1 MAYVYML
8 LCEGNT
14 LYTGIA
20 ADVKKRI
27 SEHINKSGAK
37 YTKSH
42 VALRLEALWEMQN
55 LGGAAKLEYR
65 IKRLDKQKKLELVK
79 SPQSVSRFFPELIEI
94 GFEAK
99 EPHEIT
105 EINRVLFCGE
115 SERHHGKA

>member
-27 SEHINKSGAK
+27 CAHINRSGAK

-42 VALRLEALWEMQN
+42 AALRLEALWETQD

-79 SPQSVSRFFPELIEI
+79 SPQSVNRFFPELIET

-115 SERHHGKA
+115 SERHNGKA